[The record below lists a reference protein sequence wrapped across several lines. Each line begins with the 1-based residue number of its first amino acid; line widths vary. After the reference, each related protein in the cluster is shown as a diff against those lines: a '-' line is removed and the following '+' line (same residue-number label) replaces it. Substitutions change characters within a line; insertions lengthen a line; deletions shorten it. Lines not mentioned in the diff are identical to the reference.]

1 MKKKSGTPAAYRA
14 IIRDMKS
21 GKDRREI
28 EKELKKL
35 PDPYYISLG
44 LMEIAAILGPR
55 KQGERL
61 AGESITFAVRVDRDW
76 RRAEL
81 LGMLCRKIKAW
92 PEGAEKEKI
101 REKMLGP
108 LRKIPQGDSMSDAI
122 RGCSRFLCRSRT
134 AELFTMSAENSIKDA
149 KYVIKTAMEEG
160 GNAKALAD
168 LIRGRKERGERA
180 ELLGYLHMQAGKHG
194 LSENYLGEAVE
205 DAVGIEGEARIE
217 VFRYLVKQAGNLY
230 ELELLA
236 KGIESLGVPEKARIT
251 AAIAGRADKI
261 GSGDAAK
268 KWFDDAESLLSAMEK
283 GADRAAIMINLAEGV
298 GRLGE
303 TERAERILK
312 GLEADAKGN
321 PGIAKKLCR
330 AMKKLGLK
338 TDICEPAEENG
349 TEESTGQKSRISL
362 VLFNTYEGGGS
373 ATHLRAIARAAPLCT
388 AYGLDLVLADFPYT
402 DMEKTAEKVI
412 KETNIGRGGRF
423 LRQMLKDGRIRLMN
437 HDELIPAGIC
447 VATTS
452 HPDEGKKIDMADA
465 VRIVEKR
472 QVLIIMGM
480 GKHGLPPEFLKAVP
494 HHLELTGKKIPLET
508 CTAMGIIAER
518 AARAVTELSA
528 KES

>member
-14 IIRDMKS
+14 IIREMKS

-35 PDPYYISLG
+35 PDPYYTSVG

-55 KQGERL
+55 KQGERV
-61 AGESITFAVRVDRDW
+61 AAESLTFAARVDRDW

-81 LGMLCRKIKAW
+81 LGMLCKKIKVW
-92 PEGAEKEKI
+92 PEGEEKEEI
-101 REKMLGP
+101 REKILAL
-108 LRKIPQGDSMSDAI
+108 LRKIPQGESMSDAI
-122 RGCSRFLCRSRT
+122 RGCSRFLCGSRT
-134 AELFTMSAENSIKDA
+134 EKLFTLSAENSIKDA
-149 KYVIKTAMEEG
+149 KYVIKTAMEEEG
-160 GNAKALAD
+160 DASTLAN
-168 LIRGRKERGERA
+168 LIRAQKERGGQA

-194 LSENYLGEAVE
+194 LSENYLEEAIE
-205 DAVGIEGEARIE
+205 NAVRIEGDRRIE
-217 VFRYLVKQAGNLY
+217 VFRYLVKQAGNLH

-236 KGIESLGVPEKARIT
+236 RGIESLDIPEKARIT

-261 GSGDAAK
+261 GSGDSAK
-268 KWFDDAESLLSAMEK
+268 KWFDAAESMLSSMEK
-283 GADRAAIMINLAEGV
+283 GAERAAIMINLAEGL

-303 TERAERILK
+303 TERAKKILK
-312 GLEADAKGN
+312 GLETDAKGN

-330 AMKKLGLK
+330 AMKKLGLE
-338 TDICEPAEENG
+338 TGICEAAEENR
-349 TEESTGQKSRISL
+349 TEETTGEKSRISL

-423 LRQMLKDGRIRLMN
+423 LRQMLKEGRIRLMD
-437 HDELIPAGIC
+437 HDELIPSGIC

-452 HPDEGKKIDMADA
+452 HPDDGKKIDMADA
-465 VRIVEKR
+465 VRIAEKR

-480 GKHGLPPEFLKAVP
+480 GKHGLPSEFLKVVP
-494 HHLELTGKKIPLET
+494 HHMELTGKKIPLET

-518 AARAVTELSA
+518 AARTVTELST